1 MLRVASA
8 VAKKSSGRKVKVT
21 AKNPVKR
28 RSAAA
33 AALAGARYRKR
44 VVKSA
49 KTYRR
54 KGKTPLAQEDDEQNG

>member
-1 MLRVASA
+1 V
-8 VAKKSSGRKVKVT
+8 VAKKRASGKVNVT

-33 AALAGARYRKR
+33 ALASARYRKR

-49 KTYRR
+49 KLYRR
-54 KGKTPLAQEDDEQNG
+54 KGKTPLGQENDEQNGER

>member
-1 MLRVASA
+1 M
-8 VAKKSSGRKVKVT
+8 AKRQSGRKLKVT

-44 VVKSA
+44 VVKSL

-54 KGKTPLAQEDDEQNG
+54 KGRTPPGEGDDEQHG

>member
-1 MLRVASA
+1 V
-8 VAKKSSGRKVKVT
+8 VAKKRASGKVKVK

-33 AALAGARYRKR
+33 AALASARYHKR

-49 KTYRR
+49 KLYRR
-54 KGKTPLAQEDDEQNG
+54 EGKTPFGQEDDGQNG

>member
-1 MLRVASA
+1 M
-8 VAKKSSGRKVKVT
+8 AKRQSGGKLKVT

-44 VVKSA
+44 VVKSL

-54 KGKTPLAQEDDEQNG
+54 EGRTPEGEGEDEQHG

>member
-1 MLRVASA
+1 
-8 VAKKSSGRKVKVT
+8 VAKKSGGGKVKVT

-54 KGKTPLAQEDDEQNG
+54 KSKTPLGREDDDLNG

>member
-1 MLRVASA
+1 V
-8 VAKKSSGRKVKVT
+8 VAKKRASGKVNVT

-33 AALAGARYRKR
+33 AALASARYRKR

-49 KTYRR
+49 KLYRR
-54 KGKTPLAQEDDEQNG
+54 KGKTPLGQENDEQNGER